1 MLCSAMVRFFFV
13 KLQIDLQP
21 ILQKLIDHF
30 DNLLQD
36 DDNGSDL
43 LNEEFWVS
51 TSISFSVE
59 LRN

>member
-1 MLCSAMVRFFFV
+1 MFCYGTFFFV